1 MSGVG
6 KLEAIWIKRFRRG
19 PMDRKDSAELRA
31 GRGIESNANQGGKR
45 QVTLISK
52 EAFAAV
58 SAELRADID
67 PGWRRANLMV
77 SGIDLRESRGRILSV
92 GGVRLRLVGETR
104 PCERMDEA
112 HPGLR
117 SALSPDWRGGAYGEV
132 LNDGAVAV
140 GCEVSLVE
148 ETA

>member
-19 PMDRKDSAELRA
+19 PMDSKDSAELRA
-31 GRGIESNANQGGKR
+31 GRGIEENANQGGKR
-45 QVTLISK
+45 QVTVISK
-52 EAFAAV
+52 EAFAEV
-58 SAELRADID
+58 SAELGATIE
-67 PGWRRANLMV
+67 PSFRRANFMV
-77 SGIDLRESRGRILSV
+77 SGIDLRESRGRVLAV

-117 SALSPDWRGGAYGEV
+117 SALSPEWRGGAYGEV
-132 LNDGAVAV
+132 LNDGAIAV
-140 GCEVSLVE
+140 GCDVSFVE

>member
-31 GRGIESNANQGGKR
+31 GRGLESNANQGGKR

>member
-6 KLEAIWIKRFRRG
+6 KLETIWIKRFRRG
-19 PMDRKDSAELRA
+19 PMDPRESAELHA

-52 EAFAAV
+52 EAFASI
-58 SAELRADID
+58 SAELGAEID
-67 PGWRRANLMV
+67 PGWRRANFMV
-77 SGIDLRESRGRILSV
+77 SGIDLRESRGRVLSV

-112 HPGLR
+112 HRGLR
-117 SALSPDWRGGAYGEV
+117 SALSPEWRGGAYGEV

-140 GCEVSLVE
+140 GCDVSFVE